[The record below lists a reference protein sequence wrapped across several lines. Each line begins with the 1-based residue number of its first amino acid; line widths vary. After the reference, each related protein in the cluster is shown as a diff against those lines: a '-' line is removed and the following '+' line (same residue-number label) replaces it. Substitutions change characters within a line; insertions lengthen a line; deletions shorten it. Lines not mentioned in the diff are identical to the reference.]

1 MEGLVRYK
9 HHCGGF
15 WDKHLGIKTKYFG
28 NSGILVFSSLGR
40 VGSKENSTLGDF
52 VKSPEYICWGYF
64 FGKLVFGIESSS

>member
-1 MEGLVRYK
+1 M
-9 HHCGGF
+9 
-15 WDKHLGIKTKYFG
+15 
-28 NSGILVFSSLGR
+28 FSSLGR